1 MDQPQAYL
9 NGRWI
14 PASQAAVPVGDA
26 GFILG
31 ATVTEQLR
39 TFDGKLFRL
48 DEHLDRLRQSVRIV
62 GIEPETSDRELA
74 EIAQELAARN
84 YPLLQPGD
92 DLGLCIFITPG
103 MLGAYEL
110 EDAGGPTVCMH
121 TYPLPFH
128 LWAEKYSTGQA
139 LVTTEIRQVSP
150 RCWPPTLK
158 CRSRMH
164 YYLADRRAAEIEP
177 GARALLLD
185 ERGFV
190 SEASTANVMI
200 YDRDC
205 GLISPPEDQVLHGIS
220 LAVIVELAEKLG
232 IPVGHRDL
240 LPEAIG
246 SADEVFLA
254 STPLCLLPVTRFQ
267 GRPIG
272 EGKPGEIFGRFVS
285 AWNSLVGI
293 DLVEQ
298 ARRFAGRTT

>member
-1 MDQPQAYL
+1 MDQPEAYL

-39 TFDGKLFRL
+39 TFGGKLFRL
-48 DEHLDRLRQSVRIV
+48 DEHLDRLRQSLQIV
-62 GIEPETSDRELA
+62 GIEPRVTDREFA
-74 EIAQELAARN
+74 EIAQELAVRN
-84 YPLLQPGD
+84 HSLLEPGD
-92 DLGLCIFITPG
+92 DLGLCIFVTPG

-110 EDAGGPTVCMH
+110 EQPGGPVVCMH

-128 LWAEKYSTGQA
+128 LWAEKYSIGQS

-150 RCWPPTLK
+150 QCWPPTLK

-164 YYLADRRAAEIEP
+164 YYLADQRAAQIEP

-190 SEASTANVMI
+190 SEASTANVMV
-200 YDRDC
+200 YNRDC

-232 IPVGHRDL
+232 IPVDHREL

-246 SADEVFLA
+246 SADEVLLA
-254 STPLCLLPVTRFQ
+254 STPLCLLPVTRFE
-267 GRPIG
+267 GRRIG
-272 EGKPGEIFGRFVS
+272 EGKPGEIFGRLVS
-285 AWNSLVGI
+285 AWNSLAGI

-298 ARRFAGRTT
+298 ARRFACRKT